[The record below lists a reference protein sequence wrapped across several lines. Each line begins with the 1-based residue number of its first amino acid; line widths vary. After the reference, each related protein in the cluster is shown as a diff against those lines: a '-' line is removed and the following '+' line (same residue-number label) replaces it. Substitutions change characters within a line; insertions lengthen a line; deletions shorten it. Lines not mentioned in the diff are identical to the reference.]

1 MEQGPNK
8 DIGEPVSKRWNH
20 LYTGQFLWK
29 KHSRKPFQMF
39 FLKIKVRTIR
49 IIMFSRYQSE
59 I

>member
-29 KHSRKPFQMF
+29 NIPENLSRCSFSK
-39 FLKIKVRTIR
+39 LKLE
-49 IIMFSRYQSE
+49 Q
-59 I
+59 